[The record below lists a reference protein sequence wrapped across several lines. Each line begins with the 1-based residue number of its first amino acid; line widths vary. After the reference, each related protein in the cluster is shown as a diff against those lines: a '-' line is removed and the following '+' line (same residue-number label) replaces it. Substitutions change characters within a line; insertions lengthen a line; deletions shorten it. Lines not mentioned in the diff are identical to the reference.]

1 VVLDKIRTRIFAD
14 GANLQSILELAD
26 DPRISG
32 FTTNPTL
39 MRQAGVADYARFAAE
54 LLSHVRTHPVSF
66 EVFADEPVEI
76 RRQAR
81 LISSWGAN
89 VYVKIPVTTTSGE
102 PMTEVVRDLSHDGVK
117 VNVTAMCTLGQVETM
132 TAAVAGGAPSYLSVF
147 AGRIADAGV
156 DPVPLVRRAVEI
168 MAAAPAAECLWASPR
183 EVLNLLQA
191 DSAGCHII
199 TMTPDLLRKLDC
211 VGKDLLQFSLE
222 TVQMFFR
229 DAAAAGYSL

>member
-1 VVLDKIRTRIFAD
+1 MLDKITTRIFAD

-39 MRQAGVADYARFAAE
+39 MHQAGVTDYARFAAE
-54 LLSHVRTHPVSF
+54 LLSHVTTHPVSF
-66 EVFADEPVEI
+66 EAFADEREDM
-76 RRQAR
+76 RRQAK
-81 LISSWGAN
+81 LIASWGEN

-102 PMTEVVRDLSHDGVK
+102 PMTELVHDLSHDGVK
-117 VNVTAMCTLGQVETM
+117 VNVTAMFTLAQVEGI
-132 TAAVAGGAPSYLSVF
+132 TAAVAGGAPSYLSIF

-168 MAAAPAAECLWASPR
+168 MAAAPGAECMWASPR
-183 EVLNLLQA
+183 EVLNLVQA
-191 DSAGCHII
+191 NSAGCHII
-199 TMTPDLLRKLDC
+199 TMTLDLLRKLDGL
-211 VGKDLLQFSLE
+211 GKDLSQFSLE

-229 DAAAAGYSL
+229 DAAAAGYSI